1 MISQE
6 PMVALDPMFSI
17 AYQLTQ
23 PIRRFRKVG
32 GGEAERIAAELL
44 GKVGIVD
51 AERVL
56 KSYPHQLSGGMAQR
70 VAIALALTG
79 NPKLLIADEPT
90 TALDVT
96 VQAEI
101 LSLLRALSGT
111 PACRWSSSATTSV
124 SSPTSA
130 TTSP

>member
-1 MISQE
+1 GGLAEPAGASTRPPRSWMALLPDGVSISGGSIRWQGRELVGLSEKELTAIRGREMAMISQE

-56 KSYPHQLSGGMAQR
+56 
-70 VAIALALTG
+70 
-79 NPKLLIADEPT
+79 
-90 TALDVT
+90 
-96 VQAEI
+96 
-101 LSLLRALSGT
+101 
-111 PACRWSSSATTSV
+111 
-124 SSPTSA
+124 
-130 TTSP
+130 